1 MVIIMK
7 EFNLEYELN
16 EIGYPESIILKIA
29 AFELKYDIDLNFSEL
44 TALLLELKPLV
55 DYWNK
60 VGTNLALKKDG
71 KLDLEKYEIKM
82 KTAALRHLGKK
93 L

>member
-1 MVIIMK
+1 MK
-7 EFNLEYELN
+7 TYKLDYTLN
-16 EIGYPESIILKIA
+16 EIGYPE
-29 AFELKYDIDLNFSEL
+29 DITLEFAGDLTYWKHMLTFSEL

-60 VGTNLALKKDG
+60 VGTNLALKKEN
-71 KLDLEKYEIKM
+71 KLENEKYKIKM
-82 KTAALRHLGKK
+82 KTAALRYLGKK